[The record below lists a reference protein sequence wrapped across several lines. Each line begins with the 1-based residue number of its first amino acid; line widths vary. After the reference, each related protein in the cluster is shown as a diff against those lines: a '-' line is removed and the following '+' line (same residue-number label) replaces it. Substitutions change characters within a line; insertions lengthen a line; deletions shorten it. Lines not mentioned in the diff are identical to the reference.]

1 MNAES
6 RPLILFVGG
15 LEFVPDA
22 FLGLANERY
31 DVIAVDS
38 RDEGV
43 SVSSAENHR
52 LVGIVSAT
60 LMPHPRGDLL
70 VEWFVAVNPDIPVIV
85 VTPRPEY
92 LTLDQLLGFDALG
105 VTVVPS
111 DLDPA
116 LFIEGVERITQ
127 NRLAEL
133 AGENSRINGEVMTKI
148 LVVDDS
154 PIELQL
160 VTNILTSRGYQV
172 VTATDGDEVLPKAVQ
187 EKPRLIILDVVMAR
201 QTGYEACRTIKE
213 TDATKDIKVI
223 MLTSKSQR
231 SDRFW
236 GISQGADDY
245 LTKPFQE
252 KDLLDAVARQL

>member
-1 MNAES
+1 MKTES

-15 LEFVPDA
+15 MEFVPDA
-22 FLGLANERY
+22 FLELTSERF
-31 DVIAVDS
+31 DIIAVES

-43 SVSSAENHR
+43 TLSSAENHR
-52 LVGIVSAT
+52 LAGIVSAT

-70 VEWFVAVNPDIPVIV
+70 VEWFVTVHPEVPVIV

-105 VTVVPS
+105 VAVVPS

-116 LFIEGVERITQ
+116 LFLEGVVRLTE

-133 AGENSRINGEVMTKI
+133 AGQHAQHNGGLMTKI

-160 VTNILTSRGYQV
+160 VTNILTGRGYQV

-187 EKPRLIILDVVMAR
+187 EKPSLIILDVVMAR

-213 TDATKDIKVI
+213 TEATKNIKVI